1 MPELPEVETIAAVLR
16 GRLIGARLARVE
28 TFRPD
33 VRFPLTL
40 LDPPPLAGRKILDVR
55 RRARY
60 IVIELEGL
68 EAIVIHLGM
77 TGSLR
82 TVPSDTP
89 RNKHEH
95 VVFHLEGG
103 MTLRYDD
110 PRRFGFLLRCVL
122 DAPGAEPKELAELG
136 VEPLTAAFSGP
147 FLRRAAHDSP
157 RRIKTLVMDNK
168 VVVGIGNIYANEALF
183 AIGVHP
189 DTPAKNIPPA
199 KLDEF
204 VHAVK
209 AILRA
214 AIAAGGTTVS
224 DYKDA
229 DGKEGK
235 FQLSLKVYGKDGQPC
250 PRCGATIARGVT
262 AGRGSF
268 HCPQCQKTR

>member
-16 GRLIGARLARVE
+16 GRLVGARLARVE

-103 MTLRYDD
+103 TTLRYDD

-229 DGKEGK
+229 DGNEGK